1 MQSVDSMTR
10 NKPVVLLF
18 VLLLT
23 VTLAACTRQAAP
35 EQPSND
41 DIVLNNRGVALMG
54 YFDYAGAL
62 EVFADLV
69 ERNDDWHDAR
79 INLAIATMNR
89 QESGDSELALQ
100 QLAIVLDAK
109 TDDVRANYVAGLLHL
124 YLGEIEAAAD
134 RFSNVLGV
142 DATDAYA
149 HYYLGQCLLRL
160 GDKESALAAFQQ
172 TIEQDPYLRSAYY
185 SAAQVLQQL
194 GRDDAADEQFAL
206 FERLADN
213 PRARLAE
220 FKYTRMGP
228 KSLVMT
234 VGGEA
239 HVDETPVRP
248 AGALFQEAQIV
259 GSLGAVVAHA
269 HLTSVDLD
277 NNGQQEVFL
286 AGDTGNRLLA
296 AAPDTRFVDHIQQP
310 WSAVSG
316 INAVAWG
323 DIDNDGLVDAYLCR
337 SGSNQLWLQVAANNW
352 QQAGSDA
359 NVGDGDNDC
368 ADAALVDADHDG
380 DLDIL
385 IGNRM
390 AADNLLNN
398 NRDGSFRSLADQLGA
413 AAEPRNT
420 HRLITADIDG
430 DRDVDLL
437 FIHDAPPHA
446 ILINDRLWNYTAAAG
461 LDEFSNTALRAA
473 TVVDLDTDGR
483 NEIVGIDNDGKVKAW
498 RAGDGDQ
505 WLSHVLFESQLAGEM
520 PVDLATLD
528 LSGDANME
536 LAILGRGAFE
546 IFAVSADLQ
555 GKRLALEH
563 FQGGMPIPVLR
574 SASRGSSL
582 VAAETSSEQ
591 TRVVEWRPGPG
602 RFDFVTMTLSGMH
615 DDADTMRSNASGIGT
630 QVSLRNGTHWS
641 LTDTYKHSSLRGH
654 SLQPLAIGLRGK
666 SRADFVALHWSDG
679 VYQTELDIESGS
691 NQRIAETER
700 QLSSCPVLF
709 AWNGERFTFVTDLLG
724 VGGLGGFVEPGVV
737 GTPRPWE
744 RLALPPNTLVDDDN
758 RLIFKLTE
766 PMQESAYVDAVQLE
780 SYDLPPEWGMLVD
793 ERMATGAPAVTGQTL
808 FYKASISPTA
818 AIDRS
823 GNDVLTLIADRDER
837 AMPPGDIDRRFL
849 GLLKKTESVTLEFD
863 QPIQR
868 PNDQAAAFPVLLA
881 DAWVEYPYSQTAFSA
896 WQAGLR
902 YRSATLE
909 ARDGDGEW
917 HLVYPEFGYPAGM
930 PREMSLPLHE
940 LPQGANALRLSWNR
954 ELYWDRIRIVYA
966 EAAPDEMRHAVL
978 EPRLA
983 RVAKTGFA
991 KRSTYGQRRPHY
1003 DYDQRVPFWDTEYAT
1018 GFYTQLGNMTELVKA
1033 ADDAIAIVGP
1043 GEEIHFEFA
1052 AAAPPQAGL
1061 SRWYVLETR
1070 GWAKDKDLYTHQGE
1084 TVGPLPRANPDTSN
1098 PSRDELHE
1106 RFNTRFQAGQ

>member
-1 MQSVDSMTR
+1 MQSVDLMTSS
-10 NKPVVLLF
+10 KSVVLLF
-18 VLLLT
+18 ALLLT
-23 VTLAACTRQAAP
+23 VTLAACARQSAP
-35 EQPSND
+35 EQPSDD
-41 DIVLNNRGVALMG
+41 DIVINNRGVALMG
-54 YFDYAGAL
+54 QFNYAGAL
-62 EVFADLV
+62 EVFADV
-69 ERNDDWHDAR
+69 VARNDGWHDAR
-79 INLAIATMNR
+79 INLAIAMMNR

-100 QLAIVLDAK
+100 QLAIVIDAK
-109 TDDVRANYVAGLLHL
+109 ADSVRANYVAGLLHL
-124 YLGEIEAAAD
+124 YLGEIEAAAG
-134 RFSNVLGV
+134 RFANVLAI
-142 DATDAYA
+142 DPADSYA

-185 SAAQVLQQL
+185 SAAQVQQQL
-194 GRDDAADEQFAL
+194 GRNDAANEQFAL

-228 KSLVMT
+228 KSLAMAT
-234 VGGEA
+234 GSEA
-239 HVDETPVRP
+239 LVDETPVRP
-248 AGALFQEAQIV
+248 GGALFQEAQIV
-259 GSLGAVVAHA
+259 GSLGAVIAHA

-277 NNGQQEVFL
+277 NDGRQEVFL

-296 AAPDTRFVDHIQQP
+296 AAPDARFVDHVRQP
-310 WSAVSG
+310 WSAVSD

-323 DIDNDGLVDAYLCR
+323 DIDNNGLVDAYLCR
-337 SGSNQLWLQVAANNW
+337 AGMNQLWLQVAANNW
-352 QQAGSDA
+352 HQAGPDA

-368 ADAALVDADHDG
+368 ADAAMVDADHDG

-385 IGNRM
+385 IGNHA

-437 FIHDAPPHA
+437 FILDAPPHA
-446 ILINDRLWNYTAAAG
+446 ILINDRLWNYTAASG
-461 LDEFSNTALRAA
+461 LDDFSNTALRAA
-473 TVVDLDTDGR
+473 AVVDLDTDGR
-483 NEIVGIDNDGKVKAW
+483 NEIVGIGNDGQVNAW
-498 RAGDGDQ
+498 RADDDQ
-505 WLSHVLFESQLAGEM
+505 WQSHVLFRSQLAGEM

-536 LAILGRGAFE
+536 LAVLGSGAFE
-546 IFAVSADLQ
+546 VIAVSADLQ
-555 GKRLALEH
+555 GKRLALEY

-582 VAAETSSEQ
+582 IAAETSSEQ
-591 TRVVEWRPGPG
+591 TRVVEWRAGPG
-602 RFDFVTMTLSGMH
+602 RFDFVTLTLSGMH

-630 QVSLRNGTHWS
+630 QVSLRNGSHWS

-679 VYQTELDIESGS
+679 VLQTELDIESGS

-709 AWNGERFTFVTDLLG
+709 AWDGDHFEFVTDLLG

-737 GTPRPWE
+737 ATPRPWE
-744 RLALPPNTLVDDDN
+744 RLALAPGTIASHDN

-766 PMQESAYVDAVQLE
+766 PMQESAYVDAVHLE
-780 SYDLPPEWGMLVD
+780 SYDLPPAWHLLVD
-793 ERMATGAPAVTGQTL
+793 ERMATGAPAVSGETL
-808 FYKASISPTA
+808 FYRTSISPVA
-818 AIDRS
+818 AFDSR
-823 GNDVLTLIADRDER
+823 GNNVLPLIADRDER
-837 AMPPGDIDRRFL
+837 AMSPGDIDRRFL
-849 GLLKKTESVTLEFD
+849 GLLDKTESVTLEFD
-863 QPIQR
+863 QRIEPL
-868 PNDQAAAFPVLLA
+868 NDHAETFPVLLA

-909 ARDGDGEW
+909 ARDGDGVW

-930 PREMSLPLHE
+930 PREMSLPLQE
-940 LPQGANALRLSWNR
+940 LPQGTKALRLSWNR

-966 EAAPDEMRHAVL
+966 EAAPDEMQHTVL
-978 EPRLA
+978 KPQLA

-991 KRSTYGQRRPHY
+991 RRSTHEQRRPHY
-1003 DYDQRVPFWDTEYAT
+1003 DYHQRVPFWDTEYAT
-1018 GFYTQLGNMTELVKA
+1018 GFYTQVGKMTELVKA

-1043 GEEIHFEFA
+1043 GEEIHLEFA
-1052 AAAPPQAGL
+1052 AAAPPQTGL
-1061 SRWYVLETR
+1061 HRWYVLETR

-1084 TVGPLPRANPDTSN
+1084 TVGPLPRANAGTSN
-1098 PSRDELHE
+1098 PDRDELHE